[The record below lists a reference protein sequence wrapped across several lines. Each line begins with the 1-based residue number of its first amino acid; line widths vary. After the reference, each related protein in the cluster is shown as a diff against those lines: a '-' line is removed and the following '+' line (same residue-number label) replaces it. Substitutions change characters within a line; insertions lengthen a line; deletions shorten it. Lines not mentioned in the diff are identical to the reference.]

1 MFGSSRLEPDQLR
14 RSAFFQKISDS
25 AFATLMASGLSQ
37 RLPPGVILSQE
48 GYLPSFMYLLTE
60 GMIELFSNHDGRETT
75 LTFITPVRSY
85 SLGAIISN
93 ETYLESSRT
102 LSSSQTIAFPAKT
115 IRTLIETEASFAQ
128 AISGELA
135 DSNRR
140 YVRELKNQK
149 LRTALERLAAWI
161 LKTDMLHGSSGKF
174 RLGFGKRTLASLLG
188 MTPENLSRTFA
199 ILKESG
205 IHMSGREISITR
217 RGELEQIAKLSQ
229 VID

>member
-1 MFGSSRLEPDQLR
+1 
-14 RSAFFQKISDS
+14 
-25 AFATLMASGLSQ
+25 
-37 RLPPGVILSQE
+37 
-48 GYLPSFMYLLTE
+48 
-60 GMIELFSNHDGRETT
+60 
-75 LTFITPVRSY
+75 
-85 SLGAIISN
+85 
-93 ETYLESSRT
+93 
-102 LSSSQTIAFPAKT
+102 
-115 IRTLIETEASFAQ
+115 LIETEASFAQ